1 MDSLTPTVTY
11 RILVLIF
18 QSREGE
24 RKKEVGEGV
33 CMSDEGDLRN
43 HASKQM

>member
-1 MDSLTPTVTY
+1 MNFLTPTVMY

-24 RKKEVGEGV
+24 RKREVGESV
-33 CMSDEGDLRN
+33 CVSDEGDLLN